1 MTAKENKDL
10 SVVADEEASIGIDT
24 PIQSASSE
32 NGPHLSLRSVQPV
45 NVDVKDLVVRVDT
58 IPPIWQS
65 SPSVLWDR
73 ARGAIKKDSLKTVLD
88 GVTATMPSGS
98 LTAIIGGSGSGK
110 TSLLNVMAGRMNTG
124 RVKNSGSVTFN
135 GRENIN
141 SVRSAYVMQQDVLIS
156 TLTVRET
163 LQYSADLRLPPPTTQ
178 EERQRAV
185 DNVILELGLKECADT
200 RIGTTTHKGC
210 SGGEKRR
217 TSIGVQML
225 SNPSILFCDEPTTGD
240 FLCIFYMTMLNIY
253 FGRCRF

>member
-1 MTAKENKDL
+1 MTDQEKKIATI
-10 SVVADEEASIGIDT
+10 VADEEASIGVHT
-24 PIQSASSE
+24 SARIASFE
-32 NGPHLSLRSVQPV
+32 HEPHLSLHSVQPV
-45 NVDVKDLVVRVDT
+45 NVEVEDLVVRVDT
-58 IPPIWQS
+58 IPHIWQS

-73 ARGAIKKDSLKTVLD
+73 VRGTIKRDSSLKTVLN

-135 GRENIN
+135 GSEDIRTI
-141 SVRSAYVMQQDVLIS
+141 RSAYVMQQDVLIP
-156 TLTVRET
+156 TLSVRET

-178 EERQRAV
+178 IERQNVV

-225 SNPSILFCDEPTTGD
+225 SNPSVLFCDEPTTGD
-240 FLCIFYMTMLNIY
+240 
-253 FGRCRF
+253 